1 MDVPEGLISRLCHL
15 LAFLPF
21 FLLLLL
27 LAVVKAAF
35 IAPIVFVTVLVGN
48 TALILGLYPLHA
60 VWTCY
65 CIARISQ
72 VPGYILAGILA
83 RPKYR
88 KAAISRSASLPR
100 KHAPARAESLPLK
113 RPLIKTASMKMQELK
128 AIVIWDNFF
137 MACESAG
144 KELIRAGAI
153 RDNVEL
159 TYINRPEGRVFDWL
173 FEPMTLLKEQ
183 IKAANLEST
192 EEEYLYKLALY
203 CGDARM
209 MTSWQN
215 GGVAPADAGFS
226 LTISRMPTFRRRF
239 EAVVKALLQE
249 ARQGFQ
255 KNGNMVFLKLA
266 FSRNQL
272 KVYRKKGKIRK
283 CKRNTVISKSSVEFS
298 SSAAFSV
305 FFFFNRLMLP
315 P

>member
-128 AIVIWDNFF
+128 AIV
-137 MACESAG
+137 
-144 KELIRAGAI
+144 
-153 RDNVEL
+153 
-159 TYINRPEGRVFDWL
+159 
-173 FEPMTLLKEQ
+173 
-183 IKAANLEST
+183 
-192 EEEYLYKLALY
+192 
-203 CGDARM
+203 
-209 MTSWQN
+209 
-215 GGVAPADAGFS
+215 GFS

-255 KNGNMVFLKLA
+255 KNDGVSEVGLQPKPA
-266 FSRNQL
+266 EGIP
-272 KVYRKKGKIRK
+272 KEGK
-283 CKRNTVISKSSVEFS
+283 NSQVQT
-298 SSAAFSV
+298 
-305 FFFFNRLMLP
+305 
-315 P
+315 